1 MVQEGAYGASL
12 ARLAKA
18 RSGVKMLWQHDPT
31 RPIGVWDEVR
41 EDGRGLCVK
50 GRLLLEVQAAR
61 EAHVLLQAGAIDGL
75 SIGYRTLRSEAKGGR
90 RLLHEIELWEVSL
103 VTFPMLPEARVRAE
117 CRAGPGGGP
126 GAGAGGELPRGQ
138 GRCWREAAGENWRH
152 QGKSSMAKVES
163 EARAGT
169 AAPGMGPHM
178 EVKAAV
184 SGFLGE
190 FNAFQSDIKAKLQEQ
205 ESRLAMLD
213 RKSIAMNRPP
223 LARAAETETPHKKA
237 FAAYLRSGDDDGL
250 RGLTVEEKALST
262 AVAADGGYL
271 VDPVTASQIVG
282 VLRSSASIRTI
293 ANVVTVEAS
302 AFDVLVDHTD
312 IGVGLGDRD
321 RRRSRETGTP
331 QVDRISIPL
340 HELSALPKAS
350 QRLLDD
356 SAFDVEGWLAQRIA
370 DKFSRAEASAF
381 ISGDG
386 TDKPTGFLNYP
397 KVDNDLFAWGSLGY
411 VPTGADGD
419 FDAAEPADAIVDL
432 VYALGARYRA
442 NATFVMNSKTAGA
455 VRKMKDADGRFLWS
469 DGLAAGEPARL
480 MGYPVLIA
488 EDMPDIASGAFAIAY
503 GDFRAGYTVAERP
516 DLRILRDPFSAKPHV
531 LFYATKRIGG
541 DVSDFA
547 AIKLLKFASA

>member
-1 MVQEGAYGASL
+1 MQKAD
-12 ARLAKA
+12 AK
-18 RSGVKMLWQHDPT
+18 
-31 RPIGVWDEVR
+31 
-41 EDGRGLCVK
+41 
-50 GRLLLEVQAAR
+50 
-61 EAHVLLQAGAIDGL
+61 
-75 SIGYRTLRSEAKGGR
+75 
-90 RLLHEIELWEVSL
+90 
-103 VTFPMLPEARVRAE
+103 PEAGVA
-117 CRAGPGGGP
+117 A
-126 GAGAGGELPRGQ
+126 GQ
-138 GRCWREAAGENWRH
+138 GAL
-152 QGKSSMAKVES
+152 
-163 EARAGT
+163 
-169 AAPGMGPHM
+169 
-178 EVKAAV
+178 EVKAAIA
-184 SGFLGE
+184 GFLGE
-190 FNAFQSDIKAKLQEQ
+190 FNAFQSEMKAKFKEQ
-205 ESRLAMLD
+205 EARLAMLD
-213 RKSIAMNRPP
+213 RKSIAMSRPP
-223 LARAAETETPHKKA
+223 LARAPEEAPHKKA
-237 FAAYLRSGDDDGL
+237 FAAYLRSGDEGAL
-250 RGLTVEEKALST
+250 RGLGVEEKALST

-271 VDPVTASQIVG
+271 VDPQTAAEIVG
-282 VLRSSASIRTI
+282 VLRSSASLRTI

-312 IGVGLGDRD
+312 IGSGWATESAAVT
-321 RRRSRETGTP
+321 ETGTP

-370 DKFSRAEASAF
+370 DKFSRAEAEAF
-381 ISGDG
+381 VKGDG
-386 TDKPTGFLNYP
+386 VDKPTGFLTYP

-411 VPTGADGD
+411 VPTGAAGD
-419 FDAAEPADAIVDL
+419 FSATEPADAVVDL

-442 NATFVMNSKTAGA
+442 NASFVMNSKTAGA

-488 EDMPDIASGAFAIAY
+488 EDMPDIAANAHAIAF

-547 AIKLLKFASA
+547 AIKLLKFATA